1 MGIIKYYKP
10 TYNWGTTLYK
20 WLKCSQTD
28 SSLGT
33 LYIYLSPVASQ
44 LFRGKTIHISI
55 HTPKESH
62 FGWSLCIQFGRDT
75 SLRNFE
81 NHDDSPSTS
90 KYLETWGNF
99 AHSFGTYIVYRKI
112 THEMMETDL
121 PPFSIQP
128 FNCHHAQCQAALS
141 HGKWRQRVATS
152 TWKHCR
158 VAQSRWHLR
167 IFAGE
172 CLARARD
179 LYNGV

>member
-1 MGIIKYYKP
+1 M
-10 TYNWGTTLYK
+10 
-20 WLKCSQTD
+20 
-28 SSLGT
+28 
-33 LYIYLSPVASQ
+33 ASQ
-44 LFRGKTIHISI
+44 WFRGKTIHSYIYI
-55 HTPKESH
+55 YIYAKGIPFWLVTLHPIWVWHE
-62 FGWSLCIQFGRDT
+62 
-75 SLRNFE
+75 FE
-81 NHDDSPSTS
+81 KFWEPWWLS
-90 KYLETWGNF
+90 KYVQVPIETCGNF

-112 THEMMETDL
+112 THEMMETYL

-179 LYNGV
+179 LYNGVWYLKNGRLTQECRNCDKPVRHF

>member
-1 MGIIKYYKP
+1 M
-10 TYNWGTTLYK
+10 
-20 WLKCSQTD
+20 
-28 SSLGT
+28 
-33 LYIYLSPVASQ
+33 ASQ

-121 PPFSIQP
+121 PTFSIQLR
-128 FNCHHAQCQAALS
+128 QLS
-141 HGKWRQRVATS
+141 RMESGVSESQ
-152 TWKHCR
+152 
-158 VAQSRWHLR
+158 
-167 IFAGE
+167 
-172 CLARARD
+172 LARGNTAESLNRGGT
-179 LYNGV
+179 LESLLENVSPEPEIYIMGCGT

>member
-1 MGIIKYYKP
+1 
-10 TYNWGTTLYK
+10 
-20 WLKCSQTD
+20 
-28 SSLGT
+28 
-33 LYIYLSPVASQ
+33 VASQ

-179 LYNGV
+179 LYNGVWYLKTGRLTQECRNCDKPVRSF